1 MPWDLMG
8 NSGTNPETNFLGTRD
23 NQGLAIKTS
32 AVDRVRIRAN
42 GFVGIGTTSPGTKL
56 HIDGP
61 APADANDAQ
70 LRISESNGNF
80 ILVGRTRDYGFVQS
94 HNREPLA
101 LNPLGNNVGIGTT
114 SPGTKLHI
122 DGPAPADANDAQ
134 LRISESNGNFILVGR
149 TRDYGFVQSHNSE
162 PLALNPLGNNV
173 GIGTTAPVTT
183 LHVDGSA
190 SKPGGG
196 PWSVSSDVRLKKNVK
211 PLKGALGKLLRL
223 RGMRFEWK
231 EPEKQ
236 GNLVGPQLG
245 LVAQDVEEVFPE
257 WVDTDLS
264 GYKILTVRG
273 FEALTVEAFRELKA
287 ENETLRMK
295 NEELE
300 DRIKVLE
307 LSIPEG
313 QPSGNRNGAVR

>member
-23 NQGLAIKTS
+23 NQGLAIKTN

-42 GFVGIGTTSPGTKL
+42 GLVGIGTTSPGTKL

-94 HNREPLA
+94 HNR
-101 LNPLGNNVGIGTT
+101 
-114 SPGTKLHI
+114 
-122 DGPAPADANDAQ
+122 
-134 LRISESNGNFILVGR
+134 
-149 TRDYGFVQSHNSE
+149 E